1 MTGLRWRVQ
10 PLHRLK
16 IHMLSF
22 KSGATPPKQGAEFI
36 AAFRR
41 WPRFSYDKSVCL
53 RARAALTSRAFGEV
67 SEWFKEHAWKA
78 CIG

>member
-16 IHMLSF
+16 IHKLSF
-22 KSGATPPKQGAEFI
+22 KLGSAPAKQGAEFI
-36 AAFRR
+36 AALKR
-41 WPRFSYDKSVCL
+41 WPRFSCDKSVCL
-53 RARAALTSRAFGEV
+53 FAGAVLTSRAFGEV

>member
-22 KSGATPPKQGAEFI
+22 KSGATPPKQGPEFI
-36 AAFRR
+36 PMILFTIDQLVLIV
-41 WPRFSYDKSVCL
+41 PKMKKKILMDTYFQI
-53 RARAALTSRAFGEV
+53 FGLIV
-67 SEWFKEHAWKA
+67 IFT
-78 CIG
+78 I